1 MYQFEN
7 LLSMSSFKASEKVIF
22 FFLHCVV
29 STYSQSSLK
38 DMHLGPAR

>member
-7 LLSMSSFKASEKVIF
+7 LLSMSSFKASEKVI